1 MAETADRRFGHFF
14 FVLLT
19 GFGFRASDCVLYNRP
34 MRRYFPDLEGF
45 KQAAQNADI
54 IPVYRQLLADRLTP
68 VSAFEVLGRDPH
80 AFLLESV
87 VGGEQ
92 VARHSFIATSPSL
105 VYAAFMGKASIAQRM
120 RRPKEFETTDPL
132 GDLEKLL
139 PKRRFHR
146 DKSLPAFTGG
156 LVGYAGYDTIRYYES
171 EKLTA
176 PPKDDRHLPD
186 VLFGLYG
193 ELVVFDHVDKTIK
206 VIANADLPRQA
217 EAVPADPNAPT
228 DQKTGTG
235 AIYSAEVVE
244 AAYRDACRRIDDVVN
259 RLQQPPTSSLG
270 EIDPR
275 GPLALQFSS
284 NMTREQF
291 EDAVVAGKEYIKAG
305 DIFQF
310 VPSQRL
316 RVTSSADPFDV
327 YRALRIINP
336 SPFMFYLKT
345 PLCTLI
351 GSSPEILC
359 RVVDRH
365 VTTRPLAGTRKRGAT
380 PEEDK
385 ALEEELLADPK
396 ERAEHI
402 MLVDL
407 HRNDIGRVSRIGSV
421 KISDVMT
428 VERYSH
434 VMHITSHVT
443 GELEDGCSALDALR
457 VSLPVGTVSGAPKV
471 RAMQIID
478 ELEPTRRGPYGGA
491 VGYIDFA
498 GNMDT
503 CIALRTI
510 VWKNGVFD
518 VQAGAGV
525 VADSVPA
532 SEYEETMNKAKA
544 MLKAVEIAERGF

>member
-1 MAETADRRFGHFF
+1 
-14 FVLLT
+14 
-19 GFGFRASDCVLYNRP
+19 
-34 MRRYFPDLEGF
+34 MRRYFPDLESF
-45 KQAAQNADI
+45 KRAAQNADI

-87 VGGEQ
+87 IGGEHI
-92 VARHSFIATSPSL
+92 ARHSFIATSPSI
-105 VYAAFMGKASIAQRM
+105 VYTAFMGKAAIAQRM
-120 RRPKEFETTDPL
+120 HRPKEFDTTDPL
-132 GDLEKLL
+132 ADLEQLL
-139 PKRRFHR
+139 PKRRYHR
-146 DKSLPAFTGG
+146 DKNLPVFTGG
-156 LVGYAGYDTIRYYES
+156 LVGYAGYDTIRYYEW
-171 EKLTA
+171 EKLTS
-176 PPKDDRHLPD
+176 PPPDDRKLPD

-206 VIANADLPRQA
+206 VIANADLARHA
-217 EAVPADPNAPT
+217 ESLRGAAEEEEPATATEKIGTGAIYSSTEKPGT
-228 DQKTGTG
+228 TEKTGTG
-235 AIYSAEVVE
+235 AIYSEEDVE
-244 AAYRDACRRIDDVVN
+244 LAYRDACRRIDDVVN
-259 RLQQPPTSSLG
+259 RLQQPPTSALG

-275 GPLALQFSS
+275 GPLELKFNS

-291 EDAVVAGKEYIKAG
+291 ENAVLAGKEYIKAG

-407 HRNDIGRVSRIGSV
+407 HRNDIGRVSKLGTV
-421 KISDVMT
+421 KIDDVMT

-434 VMHITSHVT
+434 VMHITSNVT
-443 GELEDGCSALDALR
+443 GELEDTCTALDALR

-491 VGYIDFA
+491 VGYVDFA
-498 GNMDT
+498 GNLDT

-532 SEYEETMNKAKA
+532 AEYEETMNKAKA
-544 MLKAVEIAERGF
+544 MLKAVEIAEKGF